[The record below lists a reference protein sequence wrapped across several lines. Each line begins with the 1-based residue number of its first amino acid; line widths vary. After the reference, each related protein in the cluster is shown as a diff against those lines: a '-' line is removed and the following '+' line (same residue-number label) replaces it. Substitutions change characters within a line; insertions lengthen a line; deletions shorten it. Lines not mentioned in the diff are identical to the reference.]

1 MSDTTADA
9 ADVEGGDVV
18 ETPKR
23 RRFSGKKLVL
33 FVVLPLLLIGGASGA
48 AWKLNLLTPVLSKIG
63 MGPESEKPKPVIF
76 FDLPEMLVNLNSTT
90 KQASYLKLRVA
101 LELDDPMA
109 SKKLEELLPRVLDNF
124 QVYLRELR
132 MEDLNGSSG
141 LYRLKEELLLR
152 INAAVQP
159 IHVND
164 VLFKEMLVQ

>member
-1 MSDTTADA
+1 MSDTTADE

-18 ETPKR
+18 EPPKR

-33 FVVLPLLLIGGASGA
+33 FIVLPLLLLGIGGGVV
-48 AWKLNLLTPVLSKIG
+48 WKLNLLAPVMKMAGMDPDAPKAKPVL
-63 MGPESEKPKPVIF
+63 F
-76 FDLPEMLVNLNSTT
+76 YDLPEMLVNLNSTT

-101 LELDDPMA
+101 LELDDPLA
-109 SKKLEELLPRVLDNF
+109 TKKLDDLLPRVLDNF